1 MREKQPKAKAASTL
15 ELRSCTSTGGM
26 MTVVNMDL
34 TFNYTI
40 TGINIYVG
48 DTTHTQIVL
57 INLFMNLP
65 GHSLIYPNG
74 LCRENE
80 RFIFLILTSYSYN
93 YSL

>member
-1 MREKQPKAKAASTL
+1 MAPEAAGRHSSGSQRRWQSGVIL
-15 ELRSCTSTGGM
+15 FPILIFQLYYNR
-26 MTVVNMDL
+26 
-34 TFNYTI
+34 FK
-40 TGINIYVG
+40 IYGVIP
-48 DTTHTQIVL
+48 QLVVL